1 MDRLGGPALASRAP
15 SLLMNSEESG
25 RKETMKCPH
34 CGVELMPGD
43 ECCAQ
48 CGMEVS
54 LSVSIALPEEEID
67 SKEMLKQDTLTEA
80 IKGVLPLDD
89 SLGSTLVQIP
99 RLPRLVI
106 TAGTGEGREFRLR
119 AKATLGRAPDNDII
133 LEDLKVSRHHA
144 VIAFTEERYSITD
157 LESANGTF
165 VNGIRTR
172 ESHPLRAKDVISL
185 GDTELTFYEVPPSA
199 KTALTQPSAQPV
211 PKPMGKVTTQTW
223 IAGAAVLVI
232 CLVAVGGIALL
243 RGSALLEGKIAT
255 GQDTSAALAK
265 LTLIYSDD
273 FNDSETG
280 WGEVFE
286 PDTVRQYGGSQ
297 YHIIAKKINTFTW
310 SKSGRDFTDF
320 VLEVDA
326 TQDQGPSNNSYGVLF
341 RSEDDEHFYRFGISG
356 DGFYFLDKFIGD
368 DWVAIIDWTES
379 PYINRGQA
387 SNRLKVTCAES
398 QITLYVNDQNLA
410 TVADDSYDHGDVGL
424 FAASFAEADVHI
436 TFDNLKIWAAKGTL
450 AVPRM
455 PASTPTGGQ

>member
-1 MDRLGGPALASRAP
+1 
-15 SLLMNSEESG
+15 
-25 RKETMKCPH
+25 MKCLH
-34 CGVELMPGD
+34 CGAELLPD
-43 ECCAQ
+43 DDCCAQ
-48 CGMEVS
+48 CGTIVS
-54 LSVSIALPEEEID
+54 LSVSVTMAEEEMD
-67 SKEMLKQDTLTEA
+67 SKEMSKQDTLAETIA
-80 IKGVLPLDD
+80 IKGVPPLDD
-89 SLGSTLVQIP
+89 PLGSTLIQIP

-106 TAGTGEGREFRLR
+106 TAGTEEGQEFKLR

-133 LEDLKVSRHHA
+133 LEDPKVSRHHA

-165 VNGIRTR
+165 VNGIRVR
-172 ESHPLRAKDVISL
+172 ESHHPLRAEDVISL

-199 KTALTQPSAQPV
+199 KTALPKPSAQPV
-211 PKPMGKVTTQTW
+211 PKFMGKVPTW
-223 IAGAAVLVI
+223 AWMAGAAVLII
-232 CLVAVGGIALL
+232 CLVAVGVTAIL

-255 GQDTSAALAK
+255 GKDTPAALAK

-297 YHIIAKKINTFTW
+297 YHIIAKQINTFTW

-341 RSEDDEHFYRFGISG
+341 RGEDDEHFYRFGISG
-356 DGFYFLDKFIGD
+356 DGFYFLEKFIGG
-368 DWVAIIDWTES
+368 DWVTIIDWTES

-387 SNRLKVTCAES
+387 SNRLKATCAGS
-398 QITLYVNDQNLA
+398 QITLHVNDQRL
-410 TVADDSYDHGDVGL
+410 TTITDDSYDHGDIGL
-424 FAASFAEADVHI
+424 FAVSFAEPNVHI
-436 TFDNLKIWAAKGTL
+436 TFDNLKVWAAKGTL
-450 AVPRM
+450 AVPLT
-455 PASTPTGGQ
+455 PASRPTSESSGP

>member
-1 MDRLGGPALASRAP
+1 
-15 SLLMNSEESG
+15 
-25 RKETMKCPH
+25 MKCPH
-34 CGVELMPGD
+34 CGHELLPD
-43 ECCAQ
+43 EDCCAQ
-48 CGMEVS
+48 CGAVVS
-54 LSVSIALPEEEID
+54 LSVSVASAEEVE
-67 SKEMLKQDTLTEA
+67 SKEISEQDTVTV
-80 IKGVLPLDD
+80 KRPPSLDD
-89 SLGSTLVQIP
+89 SLGSTLIQIP

-106 TAGTGEGREFRLR
+106 TAGPEKGREFKLR

-133 LEDLKVSRHHA
+133 LEDPKVSRHHA

-157 LESANGTF
+157 LDSANGTF
-165 VNGIRTR
+165 VNEIKVVR
-172 ESHPLRAKDVISL
+172 ESHPLRVEDVISV
-185 GDTELTFYEVPPSA
+185 GDMELTFYEVPPSS
-199 KTALTQPSAQPV
+199 KTAITQPSPQPV
-211 PKPMGKVTTQTW
+211 AKLEGKVPTWTW
-223 IAGAAVLVI
+223 IVGAIVVGI
-232 CLVAVGGIALL
+232 CLIVIGGIAVL
-243 RGSALLEGKIAT
+243 RGPALLGGNIAT
-255 GQDTSAALAK
+255 GPSAPSSLAK

-341 RSEDDEHFYRFGISG
+341 RIGDDEHFYRFGISG
-356 DGFYFLDKFIGD
+356 DGFYFLDKFVGD
-368 DWVAIIDWTES
+368 DWEVVIDWTES

-387 SNRLKVTCAES
+387 SNRLKVTCTGS
-398 QITLYVNDQNLA
+398 KITLHVNDQYL
-410 TVADDSYDHGDVGL
+410 TTITDDSYDRGDIGL

-436 TFDNLKIWAAKGTL
+436 TFDNLKTWAAKGTL
-450 AVPRM
+450 AVPRS

>member
-1 MDRLGGPALASRAP
+1 
-15 SLLMNSEESG
+15 
-25 RKETMKCPH
+25 MKCPH

-54 LSVSIALPEEEID
+54 LSVSIALPEEGTD
-67 SKEMLKQDTLTEA
+67 SKEILKQDTLTEA

-89 SLGSTLVQIP
+89 SLGSTLIQIP

-106 TAGTGEGREFRLR
+106 TAGMEEGREFKLR

-133 LEDLKVSRHHA
+133 LEDPKISRRHA

-165 VNGIRTR
+165 VNGVRIG

-185 GDTELTFYEVPPSA
+185 GDTEMTFYEVPPSA
-199 KTALTQPSAQPV
+199 KTALTQPSAPPV
-211 PKPMGKVTTQTW
+211 PKFMGKVPTW
-223 IAGAAVLVI
+223 AWIVGAAALII
-232 CLVAVGGIALL
+232 CLVAVGGMAFL
-243 RGSALLEGKIAT
+243 RGSDLLQGRIAT
-255 GQDTSAALAK
+255 GQDTSPALAK

-297 YHIIAKKINTFTW
+297 YHIIAKEINTFTW

-326 TQDQGPSNNSYGVLF
+326 TQDEGPSNNSYGVLF
-341 RSEDDEHFYRFGISG
+341 RGEDDEHFYRFGISG
-356 DGFYFLDKFIGD
+356 DGFYFLDKFAGD
-368 DWVAIIDWTES
+368 EWVAITDWTES
-379 PYINRGQA
+379 PYLNRGQA
-387 SNRLKVTCAES
+387 RNHLKVTCAGS
-398 QITLYVNDQNLA
+398 KITLHVNDQHLA
-410 TVADDSYDHGDVGL
+410 TVTDDSYDHGDIGL
-424 FAASFAEADVHI
+424 FAVSFAEPNVHI
-436 TFDNLKIWAAKGTL
+436 TFDNLKVWAAKGTL
-450 AVPRM
+450 AVPLT
-455 PASTPTGGQ
+455 PASKPTGKSSEP

>member
-1 MDRLGGPALASRAP
+1 
-15 SLLMNSEESG
+15 
-25 RKETMKCPH
+25 MKCVH
-34 CGVELMPGD
+34 CGTELMPD
-43 ECCAQ
+43 DDCCAQ
-48 CGMEVS
+48 CGTTVS
-54 LSVSIALPEEEID
+54 LSVSVA
-67 SKEMLKQDTLTEA
+67 SKDLSDT

-89 SLGSTLVQIP
+89 SLGSTLIQIP

-106 TAGTGEGREFRLR
+106 TAGPGKGREFKLR

-133 LEDLKVSRHHA
+133 LEDPKVSRRHA
-144 VIAFTEERYSITD
+144 VIAFTEQRYSVTD
-157 LESANGTF
+157 LGSANGTF
-165 VNGIRTR
+165 VNGIMVR
-172 ESHPLRAKDVISL
+172 EPNHPLRAEDVIAV

-211 PKPMGKVTTQTW
+211 PKPMGKVTTQAW

-232 CLVAVGGIALL
+232 CLIAVSVIALL
-243 RGSALLEGKIAT
+243 RGSVLLEGKTAT
-255 GQDTSAALAK
+255 GKDTPAALAK

-341 RSEDDEHFYRFGISG
+341 RAEDDEHFYRFGISG

-398 QITLYVNDQNLA
+398 QITLHVNDQNLA
-410 TVADDSYDHGDVGL
+410 TITNDSYDHGDIGL
-424 FAASFAEADVHI
+424 FAVSFAEPNVHI
-436 TFDNLKIWAAKGTL
+436 TFDNLKVWAAKGTL
-450 AVPRM
+450 AIPHT
-455 PASTPTGGQ
+455 PASRPTGGAPGP

>member
-1 MDRLGGPALASRAP
+1 
-15 SLLMNSEESG
+15 
-25 RKETMKCPH
+25 MKCLH
-34 CGVELMPGD
+34 CGAELMPD
-43 ECCAQ
+43 DDCCAQ
-48 CGMEVS
+48 CGTMVS
-54 LSVSIALPEEEID
+54 LSVSIDLAEEQMD
-67 SKEMLKQDTLTEA
+67 SKEISKQDTLIQMGKA
-80 IKGVLPLDD
+80 PPLDD
-89 SLGSTLVQIP
+89 SLGSTLIQIP

-106 TAGTGEGREFRLR
+106 TTGTGEGQEFKLR

-133 LEDLKVSRHHA
+133 LEDPKVSRHHA

-165 VNGIRTR
+165 VNGIRVR
-172 ESHPLRAKDVISL
+172 EPHHPLRAEDIIAL

-199 KTALTQPSAQPV
+199 KTALPQPFAQPV
-211 PKPMGKVTTQTW
+211 PKFMGRVPTW
-223 IAGAAVLVI
+223 ARIVGAAVLI
-232 CLVAVGGIALL
+232 IGLVAIGVVALS
-243 RGSALLEGKIAT
+243 RGSDLLAGRTAIWQGT
-255 GQDTSAALAK
+255 PAALAK

-297 YHIIAKKINTFTW
+297 YHIIAKEINTFTW

-356 DGFYFLDKFIGD
+356 DGFYFLDKFVSDG
-368 DWVAIIDWTES
+368 WVAIIDWTES

-387 SNRLKVTCAES
+387 SNRLRATCTGS
-398 QITLYVNDQNLA
+398 QTTLHVNDQHLA
-410 TVADDSYDHGDVGL
+410 TITDDSYDHGDVGL
-424 FAASFAEADVHI
+424 FAASFAEPNVHI
-436 TFDNLKIWAAKGTL
+436 TFDNLKVWAAKGTL
-450 AVPRM
+450 AVPLT
-455 PASTPTGGQ
+455 PASKPTSGASGP

>member
-1 MDRLGGPALASRAP
+1 
-15 SLLMNSEESG
+15 
-25 RKETMKCPH
+25 MKCVH
-34 CGVELMPGD
+34 CGTELMPD
-43 ECCAQ
+43 DDCCAQ
-48 CGMEVS
+48 CGTTVS
-54 LSVSIALPEEEID
+54 LSVSVA
-67 SKEMLKQDTLTEA
+67 SKDLSDT

-89 SLGSTLVQIP
+89 SLGSTLIQIP

-106 TAGTGEGREFRLR
+106 TAGPGKGREFKLR

-133 LEDLKVSRHHA
+133 LEDPKVSRRHA
-144 VIAFTEERYSITD
+144 VIAFTEQRYSVTD
-157 LESANGTF
+157 LGSANGTF
-165 VNGIRTR
+165 VNGIMVR
-172 ESHPLRAKDVISL
+172 EPNHPLRAEDVIAV

-199 KTALTQPSAQPV
+199 KTALPQPSAQPV
-211 PKPMGKVTTQTW
+211 PKPMGKVTTQAW

-232 CLVAVGGIALL
+232 CLIAVSVIALL
-243 RGSALLEGKIAT
+243 RGSVLLEGKTAT
-255 GQDTSAALAK
+255 GKDTPAALAK

-297 YHIIAKKINTFTW
+297 YHIIAKEINTFTW

-341 RSEDDEHFYRFGISG
+341 RAEDDEHFYRFGISG

-398 QITLYVNDQNLA
+398 QITLHVNDQNLA
-410 TVADDSYDHGDVGL
+410 TITNDSYDHGDIGL
-424 FAASFAEADVHI
+424 FAVSFAEPNVHI
-436 TFDNLKIWAAKGTL
+436 TFDNLKVWAAKGTL
-450 AVPRM
+450 AVPLT
-455 PASTPTGGQ
+455 PASEPTGTSSER